1 MSKVY
6 ELVHNFKKKYP
17 STVAWR
23 IKSHSKV
30 IEKFLNP
37 NEEVIY
43 AFCGQKNDN
52 NFDLFST
59 YVIALTNK
67 RILLAQKRVLWGYS
81 YYTITP
87 DMYNDMQ
94 VFGSMIWGKIYVD
107 TAKELVIVSNIS
119 KRGLNEVETVISE
132 YMMKMKKR
140 FVTKKTEDIK
150 E

>member
-1 MSKVY
+1 MNTVY
-6 ELVHNFKKKYP
+6 KFVSNFKKKYP
-17 STVAWR
+17 STIAWR
-23 IKSHSKV
+23 LKSHSKV

-43 AFCGQKNDN
+43 AFCGQKSTN
-52 NFDLFST
+52 NLDIFST

-94 VFGSMIWGKIYVD
+94 VFGSMIWGKIYID
-107 TAKELVIVSNIS
+107 TVKELVVISNIS
-119 KRGLNEVETVISE
+119 KRGLDEVETIISE

-140 FVTKKTEDIK
+140 FVTRKTEDTK
-150 E
+150 Q

>member
-6 ELVHNFKKKYP
+6 EFASKFKKKYP

-30 IEKFLNP
+30 IERFLNP

-52 NFDLFST
+52 NLDLFST
-59 YVIALTNK
+59 YVVALTNK

-94 VFGSMIWGKIYVD
+94 VFGSMIWGKIYID
-107 TAKELVIVSNIS
+107 TVKELVIVSNIS
-119 KRGLNEVETVISE
+119 KRGLSEVETVISE

-140 FVTKKTEDIK
+140 FVTKKQEDIK